1 MAIYIP
7 EAEGIY
13 FSKTKEYF
21 EEVLSSYASGNYRS
35 AIVMLYSIAIC
46 DILFK
51 LQELKDMFN
60 DSVADGILQ
69 EVDKMRNAHDNKSKS
84 RWEKELLD
92 NVYKKTKLLDLE
104 AYTNLNHLYDHRN
117 FSAHPAL
124 NENYELIMPSKETTI
139 AHIKNTL
146 NNILTKPPIFIK
158 NIVDTLTEDLKDKGE
173 IYRERYEELSVY
185 LNNRYY
191 GKMPESM
198 KLTTLKAFW
207 KFCFCSPENED
218 CMSNLRINRM
228 ALEAL
233 IDCFPK
239 EAYAYIKDN
248 AHLFSVSVNETCMLC
263 LSLMLSRHPEIYS
276 ALSAET
282 KLHLDSC
289 IEKNITAKLLSWFKF
304 TTPKAYIL
312 SLKDEQQINSDLI
325 AVELLIH
332 HFDDIGE
339 IPMLIDYFIDYYG
352 KSGSYNT
359 ADQRFEVE
367 IQPFIGKMTGTQLI
381 KLIEVIENNRQIYD
395 RGAAYRTNGEIALR
409 VKDVLG
415 PDFDYTAYPHFRFDP
430 EIILQDVEEESAT
443 IGENN
448 LLPV

>member
-158 NIVDTLTEDLKDKGE
+158 NIVDTLTVDLKDKGE

-233 IDCFPK
+233 IDSFPK

-248 AHLFSVSVNETCMLC
+248 GHLFSVSVNKKCTLC
-263 LSLMLSRHPEIYS
+263 LVLMLSRHPEIYNI
-276 ALSAET
+276 LSSET
-282 KLHLDSC
+282 KLQVDSM
-289 IEKNITAKLLSWFKF
+289 IEESTSAKLISWFKF
-304 TTPKAYIL
+304 TTPKEHIQ
-312 SLKDEQQINSDLI
+312 SLQNEKQIDSHMRP
-325 AVELLIH
+325 VELLIRH
-332 HFDDIGE
+332 YDEIGE
-339 IPMLIDYFIDYYG
+339 ISLLIDYFVNYYG
-352 KSGSYNT
+352 KSSNYDT
-359 ADQRFEVE
+359 ADLRFKVE
-367 IQPFIGKMTGTQLI
+367 IQPFISKMTEKQII
-381 KLIEVIENNRQIYD
+381 KLIEVTENNRQIYD
-395 RGAAYRTNGEIALR
+395 RGAAYRTNGEIVLR
-409 VKDVLG
+409 AKDVLG
-415 PDFDYTAYPHFRFDP
+415 PDFDYTVYPHFKFDP
-430 EIILQDVEEESAT
+430 KIISQNAEKEPVIIDENDV
-443 IGENN
+443 
-448 LLPV
+448 LPV